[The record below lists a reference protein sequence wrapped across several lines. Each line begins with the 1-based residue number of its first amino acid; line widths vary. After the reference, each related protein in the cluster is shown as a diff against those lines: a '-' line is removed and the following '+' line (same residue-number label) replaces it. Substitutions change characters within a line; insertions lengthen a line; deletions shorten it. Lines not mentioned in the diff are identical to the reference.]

1 MRLVKTALVVGGG
14 IAGMCTAIELRKRG
28 VAVDLLELD
37 KEWKVTGAGISIN
50 GAALRALKTIGVVE
64 EVLELGAGSDGVNLC
79 AANGTVVGQLPTP
92 RIAGPD
98 IAGAAGILR
107 SVLAG
112 ILSRATVRA
121 GVTVRLGTT
130 IQSVEAEGDGRLFV
144 RSSDGIDGRY
154 DLLVG
159 ADGLY
164 SKVRS
169 TFFPGAP
176 VPRYTGQGSWRAVLP
191 RDPETSA
198 VSVFMGR
205 ATKVGVNPISQ
216 DQMYLFCLDNRP
228 DNERIP
234 EDQWKGLLTGLLME
248 FSGPM
253 EKARERIKDSS
264 LVVYRPLESLLL
276 PPPWHRGAI
285 VLVGDAAHATTPH
298 LAAGAALG
306 MEDAIVLVEE
316 LDKAGSID
324 EGAVA
329 YTKRRYERCRMV
341 VENSLRLGEI
351 EMAGVQ
357 SAEHAQIM
365 RDSLGALLAPI

>member
-1 MRLVKTALVVGGG
+1 MRLIKTALVVGGG

-37 KEWKVTGAGISIN
+37 QEWRVTGAGISIN
-50 GAALRALKTIGVVE
+50 GAALRALKAIGVVE

-79 AANGTVVGQLPTP
+79 AANGTVVGKLPTP

-112 ILSRATVRA
+112 ILSRATMSA

-130 IQSVEAEGDGRLFV
+130 IQSVEEEGDGRLFV
-144 RSSDGIDGRY
+144 RSSDGIDGQY

-191 RDPETSA
+191 RDPETSS

-205 ATKVGVNPISQ
+205 ATKVGVNPISR
-216 DQMYLFCLDNRP
+216 DQMYLFCLENRP

-234 EDQWKGLLTGLLME
+234 EDQWKDLLTGLLME

-253 EKARERIKDSS
+253 VKARERIKDSS

-306 MEDAIVLVEE
+306 IEDAVVLVEE

-324 EGAVA
+324 EGAGA
-329 YTKRRYERCRMV
+329 YTKRRFERCRMV

>member
-1 MRLVKTALVVGGG
+1 MRLVKTALIVGGG
-14 IAGMCTAIELRKRG
+14 IAGMCTAIEMRKRG

-37 KEWKVTGAGISIN
+37 TEWRVAGAGISIN
-50 GAALRALKTIGVVE
+50 GAALRALKTVGVVE
-64 EVLELGAGSDGVNLC
+64 EVLEQGAGSDGVNLC
-79 AANGTVVGQLPTP
+79 TADGRVVGKLPTP

-112 ILSRATVRA
+112 ILSRATLKA
-121 GVTVRLGTT
+121 GVTVKLGATLQT
-130 IQSVEAEGDGRLFV
+130 ADPQTDGQLLV
-144 RSSDGIDGRY
+144 RSSDGAQGRY
-154 DLLVG
+154 DLVVG

-169 TFFPGAP
+169 MFFPESPA
-176 VPRYTGQGSWRAVLP
+176 PRYTGQGSWRAVVA
-191 RDPETSA
+191 RDAKTSG
-198 VSVFMGR
+198 VSVFMGK
-205 ATKVGVNPISQ
+205 ATKVGVNPIS
-216 DQMYLFCLDNRP
+216 DDEMYVFCLDHRAA
-228 DNERIP
+228 NERIP
-234 EDQWKGLLTGLLME
+234 EEQWRDVLTGLLME

-253 EKARERIKDSS
+253 ATIRERIKTSS

-276 PPPWHRGAI
+276 PPPWHHGPI

-316 LDKAGSID
+316 LDKASSI
-324 EGAVA
+324 EAAATA
-329 YTKRRYERCRMV
+329 YMKRRFERCRMV

-351 EMAGVQ
+351 EIAGAP

-365 RDSLGALLAPI
+365 RDSSIALLAPI

>member
-50 GAALRALKTIGVVE
+50 GAALRALKSIGVVE

-112 ILSRATVRA
+112 ILSRATVSA

-130 IQSVEAEGDGRLFV
+130 IQSVEQERDGRLFV

-191 RDPETSA
+191 RDPETSS

-234 EDQWKGLLTGLLME
+234 EDQWKDLLTGLLME

-253 EKARERIKDSS
+253 VKARERIKDSS

-316 LDKAGSID
+316 MEKAGSID

-329 YTKRRYERCRMV
+329 YTKRRFERCRMV

-365 RDSLGALLAPI
+365 RDSLGALSAPI

>member
-1 MRLVKTALVVGGG
+1 MELVKRALVVGGG
-14 IAGMCTAIELRKRG
+14 IAGTCTAIELRKRG
-28 VAVDLLELD
+28 VVVDLLELD
-37 KEWKVTGAGISIN
+37 KDWRVAGAGISLN

-64 EVLELGAGSDGVNLC
+64 EVLEQGAGSDEVNLC
-79 AANGTVVGQLPTP
+79 TADGTVVGTLPTP
-92 RIAGPD
+92 RIAGPE

-112 ILSRATVRA
+112 ILSRAALQA

-130 IQSVEAEGDGRLFV
+130 LQTVKQETDGKLLV
-144 RSSDGIDGRY
+144 RSSDNAEGRY
-154 DLLVG
+154 DLVVG

-169 TFFPGAP
+169 TYFPHAP
-176 VPRYTGQGSWRAVLP
+176 VPRNTGQGSWRAVIP
-191 RDPETSA
+191 RDTETVGVA
-198 VSVFMGR
+198 VYMGR
-205 ATKVGVNPISQ
+205 ATKVGVNPISA
-216 DQMYLFCLDNRP
+216 DEMYVFCLDHRTA
-228 DNERIP
+228 NERIP
-234 EDQWKGLLTGLLME
+234 EEHWRDLLTGLLME

-253 EKARERIKDSS
+253 ARVRECIKASA

-276 PPPWHRGAI
+276 SPPWHHGAI

-316 LDKAGSID
+316 LDKASSI
-324 EGAVA
+324 EAAATA
-329 YTKRRYERCRMV
+329 YTKRRFERCRMV

-351 EMAGVQ
+351 EIAGVQ

-365 RDSLGALLAPI
+365 RDSSVALMAPI

>member
-50 GAALRALKTIGVVE
+50 GAALRALKSIGVVE

-112 ILSRATVRA
+112 ILSRATVSA

-130 IQSVEAEGDGRLFV
+130 IQSVEQERDGRLFV

-191 RDPETSA
+191 RDPETSS

-234 EDQWKGLLTGLLME
+234 EDQWKDLLTGLLME

-253 EKARERIKDSS
+253 VKARERIKDSS

-316 LDKAGSID
+316 MEKAGSID

-329 YTKRRYERCRMV
+329 YTKRRFERCRMV

>member
-1 MRLVKTALVVGGG
+1 MKLVKKALIVGGG

-37 KEWKVTGAGISIN
+37 KEWRVTGAGISIN
-50 GAALRALKTIGVVE
+50 GAALRALKTIGVVD
-64 EVLELGAGSDGVNLC
+64 EVLTLGAGSDGVNLC
-79 AANGTVVGQLPTP
+79 TADGTVFGKLPTP

-107 SVLAG
+107 SVLAS
-112 ILSRATVRA
+112 ILSRATLNT
-121 GVTVRLGTT
+121 GVSVRLGTT
-130 IQSVEAEGDGRLFV
+130 LDSVEQAADGDLSV
-144 RSSDGIDGRY
+144 RSSDGVRARY

-159 ADGLY
+159 ADGLH
-164 SKVRS
+164 SNVRS
-169 TFFPGAP
+169 RFFPDAP
-176 VPRYTGQGSWRAVLP
+176 TPRYTGQGSWRAVVS

-198 VSVFMGR
+198 VSVYMGK
-205 ATKVGVNPISQ
+205 ATKVGVNPISA
-216 DQMYLFCLDNRP
+216 DQMYVFCLDHRME
-228 DNERIP
+228 NERIP
-234 EDQWKGLLTGLLME
+234 EEQWRGLLTELLTE

-253 EKARERIKDSS
+253 ANIRERIKDSS
-264 LVVYRPLESLLL
+264 NVVYRPLESLLL
-276 PPPWHRGAI
+276 PPPWHHGRI

-316 LDKAGSID
+316 LDKAPSI
-324 EGAVA
+324 EAAVTA
-329 YTKRRYERCRMV
+329 YTKRRFERCRMV

-351 EMAGVQ
+351 EIAGQQ

>member
-130 IQSVEAEGDGRLFV
+130 IQSVEQEGDGRLFV

-234 EDQWKGLLTGLLME
+234 EDQWKDLLTGLLME

>member
-1 MRLVKTALVVGGG
+1 MRLVKAALVVGGG

-107 SVLAG
+107 SILAG
-112 ILSRATVRA
+112 ILSRATVSA

-130 IQSVEAEGDGRLFV
+130 IQSVEQEGDGRLFV

-234 EDQWKGLLTGLLME
+234 EDQWKDLLTGLLME

-253 EKARERIKDSS
+253 TKARERIKDSS

-276 PPPWHRGAI
+276 PPPWHHGAI

-316 LDKAGSID
+316 MEKAGSID

-329 YTKRRYERCRMV
+329 YTKRRFERCRMV